1 MDIQTNR
8 QKVAYLESLGYEIQ
22 DYCDKGLADS
32 TVYFSGDY
40 DYEISF
46 DEFEIGD
53 TASSIENTA
62 NIYSCC
68 GDILDKDYMMCPTC
82 HEHC

>member
-22 DYCDKGLADS
+22 DYDDKGLPNS
-32 TVYFSGDY
+32 TISFTGDY
-40 DYEISF
+40 DYEIEF

-53 TASSIENTA
+53 SESSIESTA

-68 GDILDKDYMMCPTC
+68 GDILDKDYMICPTC

>member
-8 QKVAYLESLGYEIQ
+8 QKVAYLESLKYEILGY
-22 DYCDKGLADS
+22 DDKGLPND
-32 TVYFSGDY
+32 TVSFRGDY
-40 DYEISF
+40 DYEIEF

-53 TASSIENTA
+53 SISSIENAA

-68 GDILDKDYMMCPTC
+68 GDLLDKDYMMCPTC
-82 HEHC
+82 YEHC